1 MHGEFWAKVKSNTLF
16 ILNWLLWLLLPKIGL
31 LFNLTSGHSA
41 PRRQSTIFTF
51 SGGRLFQVFS
61 SQRLHHL
68 FLSHDLNL
76 SLSLSLSLRSFQLR
90 CQLYLMFG
98 HQLGMNSRQKWGIF
112 LLIFVIVVKG
122 FETLN
127 IHLGQNR
134 LNPRSLVYALHNLQN
149 SVTQSDYFCVILKLN
164 FCSWKI

>member
-1 MHGEFWAKVKSNTLF
+1 MVNAKVKSNTLF

-76 SLSLSLSLRSFQLR
+76 SLSLSSIISIAMSTVPNVWSSIGNELTLEMG
-90 CQLYLMFG
+90 YLF
-98 HQLGMNSRQKWGIF
+98 I
-112 LLIFVIVVKG
+112 
-122 FETLN
+122 
-127 IHLGQNR
+127 
-134 LNPRSLVYALHNLQN
+134 
-149 SVTQSDYFCVILKLN
+149 N
-164 FCSWKI
+164 FCNCSKRF